1 MKQYPVN
8 HNPDDDEMAR
18 ESVADV
24 VVEHAIIVELKFVR
38 RIVVSDEVQFVNFLV
53 AIGKPVGLV
62 PDLREEKV
70 EVKRKVR
77 DLI

>member
-8 HNPDDDEMAR
+8 HNPDDDEMVR

-38 RIVVSDEVQFVNFLV
+38 RIVVSDEVQLVNFLV